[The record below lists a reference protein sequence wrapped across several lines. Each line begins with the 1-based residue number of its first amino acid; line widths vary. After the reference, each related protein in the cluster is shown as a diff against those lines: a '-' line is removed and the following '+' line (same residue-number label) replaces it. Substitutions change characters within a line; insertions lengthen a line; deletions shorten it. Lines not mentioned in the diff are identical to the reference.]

1 MKVADLYILKPAT
14 LGVASLMLTDGRALI
29 DALNTYQGI
38 QLPKG
43 QRVTILSMQQAIE
56 NSGLSEEDKA
66 AIAELDIDESSVTEA
81 NPVDLSPLNDVGV
94 HGFSQNFAIVTA
106 TIVMAVITLAYTAF
120 WGWLVYTEH
129 IKPSLYAMGFVI
141 FPWLAVVWKSQG
153 IISRERRDVLSVL
166 VGDTST
172 QKGLIDKL
180 GAVTDALRK

>member
-1 MKVADLYILKPAT
+1 MKVADLFELKPAT
-14 LGVASLMLTDGRALI
+14 LGISSLMLADGRSLI
-29 DALNTYQGI
+29 DALNTYTGI
-38 QLPKG
+38 QLPQG
-43 QRVTILSMQQAIE
+43 GRVTILALQKALAD
-56 NSGLSEEDKA
+56 SGLSDEDKT
-66 AIAELDIDESSVTEA
+66 AINDLDIDENSVKEGG
-81 NPVDLSPLNDVGV
+81 PVDLTPLNDVGV

-166 VGDTST
+166 VGDTT
-172 QKGLIDKL
+172 AQKGLIDKI